1 MRRDYL
7 LGSYPLDSVSSPGGD
22 TIWYS
27 LIFDEKGNMAV
38 EQHHDFN
45 QPYKNDR
52 VTDLPPENWDNF
64 QVNGVP
70 LRQLVINKLKE
81 ILPKPEPSR
90 SCIKPSN

>member
-7 LGSYPLDSVSSPGGD
+7 PGSYLLDSVSSPGGD
-22 TIWYS
+22 TVWHS

-38 EQHHDFN
+38 GQHHDFN

-52 VTDLPPENWDNF
+52 VTDLPPQNWDNF

-81 ILPKPEPSR
+81 MLPKPEPSR
-90 SCIKPSN
+90 SCINPSN

>member
-1 MRRDYL
+1 
-7 LGSYPLDSVSSPGGD
+7 LDSVSSPGG
-22 TIWYS
+22 TTVWYS

-38 EQHHDFN
+38 EQYHDFS

-52 VTDLPPENWDNF
+52 TTDIPPENWGNHE
-64 QVNGVP
+64 VNGVP

-90 SCIKPSN
+90 SCIKPS